1 MSVVPGEDIVITNIT
16 VTNYRSLADVTVEF
30 DLLTIIA
37 GPNGA
42 GKSNLVDVLRFV
54 RDALQYG
61 LDAAIVNRSK
71 MSALRRWSAK
81 GRPFDVEI
89 QLTIRT
95 EDRIGAYGFVLGS
108 ERRGEY
114 RVKRE
119 FLAPMLGP
127 ETFAGFETR
136 DGHWAN
142 PPSGIAPAVQP
153 TTLTLPLLAALE
165 PYKAIYDQLTGMGF
179 YNILPSQLREP
190 QKFSNPYPLDE
201 NGGNFAT
208 MLRAL
213 KQDAPGA
220 AVELERAIRTVTG
233 DIEGYDVR
241 PVGSYLTA
249 RLRHVATSESI
260 APWFELWQESDGTLR
275 MLGILSALHQH
286 PPRTLIALEEPE
298 LAIHP
303 GALALLW
310 EEIVLASRHTQI
322 VITTHSPD
330 LLDMCSAQ
338 QLRIME
344 KVEGVS
350 FIGRVSE
357 EQTRMIQ
364 KRLVAPGQLLR
375 AQGLERAQGN

>member
-1 MSVVPGEDIVITNIT
+1 MITDVT
-16 VTNYRSLADVTVEF
+16 VKNFRSLADVTVEF
-30 DLLTIIA
+30 EPLTIIV

-61 LDAAIVNRSK
+61 LDAAIANRSK
-71 MSALRRWSAK
+71 MSALRRWSTK
-81 GRPFDVEI
+81 GRPYDVEI
-89 QLTIRT
+89 RMTVRT
-95 EDRIGAYGFVLGS
+95 EGRIGSIYGFVLGS

-114 RVKRE
+114 RVKQE
-119 FLAPMLGP
+119 FLEPMSGP
-127 ETFAGFETR
+127 FVGFETK
-136 DGHWAN
+136 DGRWVN
-142 PPSGIAPAVQP
+142 PPSGTAPAIQP
-153 TTLTLPLLAALE
+153 ATLMLPLLAALE
-165 PYKAIYDQLTGMGF
+165 PYKPIYDQLIGMSF
-179 YNILPSQLREP
+179 YNILPGQLREP

-201 NGGNFAT
+201 NGSNFAT

-213 KQDAPGA
+213 KQDSPGDA
-220 AVELERAIRTVTG
+220 IELARAIQTVTG

-241 PVGSYLTA
+241 PVGSYLTT
-249 RLRHVATSESI
+249 RLRRVATNEDT

-275 MLGILSALHQH
+275 MLGIIAALHQH

-310 EEIVLASRHTQI
+310 EEIVLASLHTQI

-338 QLRIME
+338 QLRVME
-344 KVEGVS
+344 KVNGVS
-350 FIGRVSE
+350 FIGPIAE
-357 EQTRMIQ
+357 EQTRIIQ
-364 KRLVAPGQLLR
+364 KRLAAPGQLLR

>member
-1 MSVVPGEDIVITNIT
+1 VITD
-16 VTNYRSLADVTVEF
+16 VTIKNYRSLADVTVEF
-30 DLLTIIA
+30 EPLTVVV

-61 LDAAIVNRSK
+61 LDAAIVNRNK

-81 GRPFDVEI
+81 GRPYDVEI
-89 QLTIRT
+89 RLTVHT
-95 EDRIGAYGFVLGS
+95 GDRIGIYGFVLGS

-114 RVKRE
+114 RVKQE
-119 FLAPMLGP
+119 FLERLLGP
-127 ETFAGFETR
+127 ETFAGFETK
-136 DGHWAN
+136 DGRWVN
-142 PPSGIAPAVQP
+142 PPPGTAPAIQP
-153 TTLTLPLLAALE
+153 AALMLPLLAALE
-165 PYKAIYDQLTGMGF
+165 SYKPIYDQLVGMGF
-179 YNILPSQLREP
+179 YNILPGQLKEP

-201 NGGNFAT
+201 TGGNFAT
-208 MLRAL
+208 VLRAL
-213 KQDAPGA
+213 KQDSPGV
-220 AVELERAIRTVTG
+220 AVELERAIQTVTG

-249 RLRHVATSESI
+249 RLRHSATNENI

-275 MLGILSALHQH
+275 MLGILTALHQH

-310 EEIVLASRHTQI
+310 EEIVLASLHTQI

-338 QLRIME
+338 QLRVVE
-344 KVEGVS
+344 KVNGVS
-350 FIGRVSE
+350 FIGPVAE
-357 EQTRMIQ
+357 EQTRIIQ
-364 KRLVAPGQLLR
+364 KRLAAPGQLLR